1 VQVATQKELLKQL
14 QVLCEFCQKEGATGV
29 DVEYVFQVLEEPKD
43 DRIWEP
49 PEVQAYQAAVRGSL
63 RFVSMATTVTGFN
76 MEIEP
81 PRRWHRLV
89 NDGER
94 VRLVTR
100 RTTGPR
106 DTTRFRLVLKDR
118 VEGSELPLLTYR
130 AIEILTKLP
139 PGALRV
145 CRAYDCDNVF
155 ASLHST
161 KLYCSPRCR
170 NRMGVYA
177 ARGKLRGKL
186 PALKMKGGKR

>member
-1 VQVATQKELLKQL
+1 MATQKEHLKQL
-14 QVLCEFCQKEGATGV
+14 QVLCEFCHKPEATAV
-29 DVEYVFQVLEEPKD
+29 DLEYVFQVMGEPKD
-43 DRIWEP
+43 DRLWKRS
-49 PEVQAYQAAVRGSL
+49 EVQAYQEAVRGSL
-63 RFVSMATTVTGFN
+63 RFVSLATTTTGLV
-76 MEIEP
+76 MEVEP

-139 PGALRV
+139 PGALRT
-145 CRAYDCDNVF
+145 CRAYDCDSLF
-155 ASLHST
+155 ASLHAT
-161 KLYCSPRCR
+161 RIYCSPRCR
-170 NRMGVYA
+170 TRMGVYA
-177 ARGKLRGKL
+177 TRGKVPGKS
-186 PALKMKGGKR
+186 PTTKKRGGKKR